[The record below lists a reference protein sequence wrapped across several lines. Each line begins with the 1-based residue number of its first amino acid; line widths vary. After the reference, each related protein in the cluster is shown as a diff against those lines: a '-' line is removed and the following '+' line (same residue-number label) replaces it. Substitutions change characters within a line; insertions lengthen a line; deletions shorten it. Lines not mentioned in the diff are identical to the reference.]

1 MFGSSSPRLLI
12 LLVKYHDAISSFSI
26 ILPTKHIFK
35 GKLLHS
41 ELLDHSNPLRIVTNI
56 VHFENI
62 YFILLNSP
70 RQRI

>member
-1 MFGSSSPRLLI
+1 M
-12 LLVKYHDAISSFSI
+12 LVKYHDAISSFSI
-26 ILPTKHIFK
+26 ILPTKHIFE

-56 VHFENI
+56 VHVENI
-62 YFILLNSP
+62 YLILPNSP

>member
-26 ILPTKHIFK
+26 ILPTKHTFE
-35 GKLLHS
+35 GKLLHT
-41 ELLDHSNPLRIVTNI
+41 ELLDHSNPLRIITNI